1 MNIARLIINNMF
13 IINGRGVADHEK
25 TETKMTWRVMA
36 IILVMLIIFG
46 LAMMGSVLGS
56 KSKELLVALVVLDQ
70 PAELATGGML
80 AVGEIIQETLGSNPA
95 LPFVWHVVDS
105 EEKARKGIDNHDFYG
120 AVVLPVDLSTGLL
133 SLATSSPIHLM

>member
-25 TETKMTWRVMA
+25 TETKNDVAGNANHPGRVDR
-36 IILVMLIIFG
+36 IRVSYDG
-46 LAMMGSVLGS
+46 LVLGS
-56 KSKELLVALVVLDQ
+56 KPKELPVALVVLDQ
-70 PAELATGGML
+70 PGKLATGGIL

-105 EEKARKGIDNHDFYG
+105 EGKARKGIDNRDFYG
-120 AVVLPVDLSTGLL
+120 AVYAPG
-133 SLATSSPIHLM
+133 